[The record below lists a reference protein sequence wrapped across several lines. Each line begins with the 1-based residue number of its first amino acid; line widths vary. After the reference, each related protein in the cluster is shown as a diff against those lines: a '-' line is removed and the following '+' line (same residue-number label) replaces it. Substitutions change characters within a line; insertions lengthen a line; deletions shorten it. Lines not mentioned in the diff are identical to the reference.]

1 MIPTIRSLT
10 QAFNQL
16 QHVACL
22 LRSHQLSRHRRN
34 VFYPKGQKN
43 RKSEAVWKYLEG
55 GYPKCHWPCLSAA
68 QLSMMFKDKRWQ
80 VVRIESD
87 QSSDHQTYNSGSS
100 SEEDECKWEA
110 EKRWCNN

>member
-1 MIPTIRSLT
+1 MSSIQKDKRIERVKLFGNIWRVVT
-10 QAFNQL
+10 QNVIG
-16 QHVACL
+16 HVC
-22 LRSHQLSRHRRN
+22 
-34 VFYPKGQKN
+34 
-43 RKSEAVWKYLEG
+43 EAKM
-55 GYPKCHWPCLSAA
+55 SAA

-87 QSSDHQTYNSGSS
+87 QSSDHQTYNSGSP